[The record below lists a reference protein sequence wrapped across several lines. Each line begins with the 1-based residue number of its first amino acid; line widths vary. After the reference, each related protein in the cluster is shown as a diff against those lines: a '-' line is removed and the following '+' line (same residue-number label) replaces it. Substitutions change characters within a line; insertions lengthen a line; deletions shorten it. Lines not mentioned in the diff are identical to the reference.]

1 MTGVEREPLTITLP
15 HATAGTTVYL
25 VAAHCEPLAIRP
37 TRQAAEQLCETAER
51 ATLADPDAATFTWW
65 PIDEEDP
72 DDGPAE
78 LYITTSGHEHRTE
91 YTVTP
96 IHLRQEQ
103 PPAPATDA
111 PTEAAE

>member
-15 HATAGTTVYL
+15 HGATAAIAYL
-25 VAAHCEPLAIRP
+25 VVAHCEPLAIRP
-37 TRQAAEQLCETAER
+37 TRQEAEQLCENAER
-51 ATLADPDAATFTWW
+51 AATLADPDATFTWW

-72 DDGPAE
+72 DDGPHE

-96 IHLRQEQ
+96 IHIRQVE
-103 PPAPATDA
+103 DA
-111 PTEAAE
+111 R